1 MLTAPLET
9 SRPKPFGC
17 SGKKLR
23 RVSYTRTR
31 QASSRPFRPLTLE
44 CTCRVCSSLYRK
56 PLTALC
62 AALKKIGRGPNFTRA
77 STSSRAGP
85 SGVCLEPTP
94 HCWKA
99 DAWELFTMSSATITS
114 KRVAQFMEQKELCE
128 QPDVPIS
135 CPVQTALQRQFTQE
149 FANSYMVPDHNS
161 DFLRNGRA
169 DDCVHLVAATR
180 RFL

>member
-99 DAWELFTMSSATITS
+99 DAWELFCTMSSATITS
-114 KRVAQFMEQKELCE
+114 KRGAQFMEQKELCE

-135 CPVQTALQRQFTQE
+135 CPACFPFRQPCNGSSGRSSPIPTWFQTITPIFSGTAAPTIAFT
-149 FANSYMVPDHNS
+149 
-161 DFLRNGRA
+161 L
-169 DDCVHLVAATR
+169 
-180 RFL
+180 